1 MTVYDSL
8 YINLKIQ
15 GYYYLGNIANN
26 DKIFI
31 CLKENM
37 HKLKLFF
44 SWQSD
49 TKDNHKIIGNSL
61 MNACNEIRA
70 EKVYDINYDES
81 TWNRSGSPIIDSTVI
96 EKAKDCDLFVA
107 DLTPIETSGTKDLP
121 NPNVMYELGVA
132 KSNLTDESI
141 LMLYTGKVEAARMP
155 FDINHHRLSKFSDA
169 HITEYLKLMAE
180 HATKNPRHHSLFDES
195 DKQLFLFSNY
205 NINKNI
211 SSGKYLPNVFLENR
225 SIKQHLRDFVAP
237 YPFAKLVLER
247 CDMIDTY
254 HTNRNRKFR
263 GEAPFVF
270 DVTDFE
276 SFVAEEEIGTFYKGA
291 KLLENYLVKKNNEL
305 FSGRDNYYLRSS
317 KYGKLI
323 SHMQHISSKLLL
335 ITASAGQ
342 GKTNQICDLVYN
354 VLIKRRIP
362 FVFLNGYEIDAN
374 DIFSTFASY
383 MLPGTNMS
391 FDEVIKNTVTY
402 CKYRRNP
409 IILIIDGLN
418 ENPKPDIFCRN
429 LAVFMEKVLQY
440 DCVKVIMT
448 CRSEYYKEFF
458 TDFDAAFKER
468 MLKMENLNEHHNK
481 DEQRHLIQSYL
492 QYFNIHAEFSEH
504 VEESLCNDLLMLRIF
519 CEANKNKSLGYVYS
533 INKEVV
539 FAEYYEIMK
548 HKLVDKVFNEEHYR
562 LEANLVDNFVMNIV
576 QYMIE
581 KNTVFNA
588 PLSHLQKNLT
598 EQENS
603 IFNRF
608 LDENILLRK
617 DLTPELKGPFS
628 RNEVVNFTYDSFR
641 DYLISTYLLDVVE
654 PNDYTEFE
662 ALVREY
668 TRAGHQLREGLT
680 PFLFVHARSSQID
693 NAIKLISSLDWYEE
707 IFEMYIWD
715 VDDLLITQDDILL
728 VKLILASDQPVYM
741 AKRLIFFG
749 HWNSELYPKLN
760 IRVLLEYLAELNDE
774 DLANFLDR
782 IWPQTTDGY
791 KIYGKK
797 KSERTLFLES
807 IERQLSDTNFTQ
819 HKDFHN
825 LYELLLYLVPFS
837 DSLARKIF
845 CEYYNK
851 FIPIDML
858 KRVEAECNSD
868 KLKSIIHQMKIK

>member
-1 MTVYDSL
+1 
-8 YINLKIQ
+8 
-15 GYYYLGNIANN
+15 
-26 DKIFI
+26 
-31 CLKENM
+31 M

-49 TKDNHKIIGNSL
+49 TKDNHKKISQSL
-61 MNACNEIRA
+61 KTACDEIRA
-70 EKVYDINYDES
+70 EGVYDINYDES
-81 TWNRSGSPIIDSTVI
+81 TWNRSGSPVIDSTVV
-96 EKAKDCDLFVA
+96 EKAKNCDLFVA

-141 LMLYTGKVEAARMP
+141 LMLYTGSIEAARMP
-155 FDINHHRLSKFSDA
+155 FDINHHRLSKFSNT
-169 HITEYLKLMAE
+169 HITEYIRLMAE
-180 HATKNPRHHSLFDES
+180 NAIKNPRHHSSFDEP
-195 DKQLFLFSNY
+195 DKQLFLYNNY

-225 SIKQHLRDFVAP
+225 SIKQYLRDFVAP

-254 HTNRNRKFR
+254 CTNRNRKFR
-263 GEAPFVF
+263 HEDSFVF
-270 DVTDFE
+270 DVTDFK
-276 SFVAEEEIGTFYKGA
+276 SFVSEEEMGTFYNGA
-291 KLLENYLVKKNNEL
+291 KLLENYLVEKNKEL
-305 FSGRDNYYLRSS
+305 FSGRDNYYQESI
-317 KYGKLI
+317 KYSNLI

-335 ITASAGQ
+335 IAASAGQ

-354 VLIKRRIP
+354 VLLKRRIP
-362 FVFLNGYEIDAN
+362 FVYLNGYEIDAN

-391 FDEVIKNTVTY
+391 FDEVIKNAVTY

-418 ENPKPDIFCRN
+418 ENPMPDVFSRN
-429 LAVFMEKVLQY
+429 LAIFMEKVLQY

-458 TDFDAAFKER
+458 TDFDVAFKER

-492 QYFNIHAEFSEH
+492 QYFNIHAVFSEH
-504 VEESLCNDLLMLRIF
+504 VKESLCNDLLMLRIF
-519 CEANKNKSLGYVYS
+519 CEANKNKSLGHVHS
-533 INKEVV
+533 INKEAV

-548 HKLVDKVFNEEHYR
+548 HKLINKVFNEEHYR
-562 LEANLVDNFVMNIV
+562 LEANHVDNFVINIV

-581 KNTVFNA
+581 KNTVFNV
-588 PLSHLQKNLT
+588 PLSHLQKHLA
-598 EQENS
+598 EQEKS

-617 DLTPELKGPFS
+617 DLTPEGKGPFS

-654 PNDYTEFE
+654 PKDYSKFKT
-662 ALVREY
+662 LVKKY
-668 TRAGHQLREGLT
+668 TRTGHQLREGLT
-680 PFLFVHARSSQID
+680 PFLFVHARSSQND
-693 NAIKLISSLDWYEE
+693 KAIKLISSLNWYEE

-715 VDDLLITQDDILL
+715 IEDLLITQDDILL
-728 VKLILASDQPVYM
+728 VKSILASDQPEYM
-741 AKRLIFFG
+741 ANKLIFWG
-749 HWNSELYPKLN
+749 RWNSELYPKLN
-760 IRVLLEYLAELNDE
+760 IRVLLEYLAELD
-774 DLANFLDR
+774 DKGLAGFLNR
-782 IWPQTTDGY
+782 VWPQTVDRY
-791 KIYGKK
+791 QIYGKE
-797 KSERTLFLES
+797 KSERTLFLEY
-807 IERQLSDTNFTQ
+807 IEKQLSNMNFTK

-837 DSLARKIF
+837 DILARGIF
-845 CEYYNK
+845 CEYQNK
-851 FIPIDML
+851 FLPIDML
-858 KRVEAECNSD
+858 ERVEAECNSD
-868 KLKSIIHQMKIK
+868 KLKLIIHQIKIK

>member
-1 MTVYDSL
+1 
-8 YINLKIQ
+8 
-15 GYYYLGNIANN
+15 
-26 DKIFI
+26 
-31 CLKENM
+31 M

-49 TKDNHKIIGNSL
+49 TKDNHKKIGQSL
-61 MNACNEIRA
+61 VKACDEIRA
-70 EKVYDINYDES
+70 EGIYDIDYDES
-81 TWNRSGSPIIDSTVI
+81 TWNRSGSPVIDSTVV
-96 EKAKDCDLFVA
+96 EKAKKCDLFVA

-141 LMLYTGKVEAARMP
+141 LMLYTGSIEAARMP
-155 FDINHHRLSKFSDA
+155 FDINHHRLSKFSNT
-169 HITEYLKLMAE
+169 HITEYIRLMAE
-180 HATKNPRHHSLFDES
+180 NAVKNPRHHSLFDEP
-195 DKQLFLFSNY
+195 DKQLFLYNDY
-205 NINKNI
+205 NIKKNI

-254 HTNRNRKFR
+254 RTNRNRKFR
-263 GEAPFVF
+263 HEAPFVF
-270 DVTDFE
+270 DVTDFK
-276 SFVAEEEIGTFYKGA
+276 SFVSEEDIGAFYNGV
-291 KLLENYLVKKNNEL
+291 KLLENYLVEKNKEQ
-305 FSGRDNYYLRSS
+305 FSGRDNYYLESS

-323 SHMQHISSKLLL
+323 SHIQHISSKLLL

-342 GKTNQICDLVYN
+342 GKTNQLCDLVYN
-354 VLIKRRIP
+354 VLLKRRIP
-362 FVFLNGYEIDAN
+362 FVYLNGYEIDAN

-418 ENPKPDIFCRN
+418 ENPMPDVFSRN
-429 LAVFMEKVLQY
+429 LAIFMEKVLQY

-481 DEQRHLIQSYL
+481 DEQQYLIQSYL
-492 QYFNIHAEFSEH
+492 QYFNIHAVFSGY
-504 VEESLCNDLLMLRIF
+504 VEDSLCNDLLMLRIF
-519 CEANKNKSLGYVYS
+519 CEANKNRSLGHVHS
-533 INKEVV
+533 INKEAV

-548 HKLVDKVFNEEHYR
+548 HKLVDKVFNEEHYK
-562 LEANLVDNFVMNIV
+562 LETNHIDNFVLYIV
-576 QYMIE
+576 QYMVE
-581 KNTVFNA
+581 NNTVFNV
-588 PLSHLQKNLT
+588 PLSHLQKDLT
-598 EQENS
+598 EKEKS

-617 DLTPELKGPFS
+617 DLTPERKGPFS
-628 RNEVVNFTYDSFR
+628 HNEVVNFTYDSFR

-654 PNDYTEFE
+654 SNDFSKFE
-662 ALVREY
+662 ALVKEY
-668 TRAGHQLREGLT
+668 TRPGHQLREGLT
-680 PFLFVHARSSQID
+680 PFLFVHARSSQND
-693 NAIKLISSLDWYEE
+693 KAIKLISSLNWYEE

-715 VDDLLITQDDILL
+715 IDDILITQDDILL
-728 VKLILASDQPVYM
+728 VKSILASDQPEYM
-741 AKRLIFFG
+741 TKKLIFWG

-760 IRVLLEYLAELNDE
+760 IRILLEYLAELNDK
-774 DLANFLDR
+774 DLAKFLDR
-782 IWPQTTDGY
+782 IWPQTTNRY
-791 KIYGKK
+791 KNYEKK
-797 KSERTLFLES
+797 KSGRTLFLES
-807 IERQLSDTNFTQ
+807 IEKHLSNTNFTQ

-837 DSLARKIF
+837 DILARKIF
-845 CEYYNK
+845 SEYQNK
-851 FIPIDML
+851 FLPIDML
-858 KRVEAECNSD
+858 ERVEAECNSD
-868 KLKSIIHQMKIK
+868 KLKLIIHQMKIK

>member
-1 MTVYDSL
+1 MYELS
-8 YINLKIQ
+8 
-15 GYYYLGNIANN
+15 
-26 DKIFI
+26 
-31 CLKENM
+31 
-37 HKLKLFF
+37 LFF

-49 TKDNHKIIGNSL
+49 TKDNHKIIAKSL
-61 MNACNEIRA
+61 IKACNDIRA
-70 EKVYDINYDES
+70 EGIYNINYDES
-81 TWNRSGSPIIDSTVI
+81 TWNRSGSPIIDSTVV
-96 EKAKDCDLFVA
+96 EKAKNCDLFVA

-141 LMLYTGKVEAARMP
+141 LMLYTGHIEVARMP
-155 FDINHHRLSKFSDA
+155 FDINHHRLSRFSNTD
-169 HITEYLKLMAE
+169 ITEYIRLMAE
-180 HATKNPRHHSLFDES
+180 NAIKNPRHHSLFDEP
-195 DKQLFLFSNY
+195 DKQLFLYCNY

-254 HTNRNRKFR
+254 CTNRNRKFQH
-263 GEAPFVF
+263 EDPFVF
-270 DVTDFE
+270 DVTPYKN
-276 SFVAEEEIGTFYKGA
+276 FVAEEEIGAFYNGV
-291 KLLENYLVKKNNEL
+291 KLLEDYLVKKHTEL
-305 FSGRDNYYLRSS
+305 FNGHNSDYLESN
-317 KYGKLI
+317 KYGKLV

-354 VLIKRRIP
+354 VLLKRRIP
-362 FVFLNGYEIDAN
+362 FVYLNGYEIDAN

-391 FDEVIKNTVTY
+391 FDKVIKNTVTY

-418 ENPKPDIFCRN
+418 ENPMPDVFSRN
-429 LAVFMEKVLQY
+429 LAIFMEKVLQY

-458 TDFDAAFKER
+458 TDFDATFKDR
-468 MLKMENLNEHHNK
+468 MLKMENLNESHDE
-481 DEQRHLIQSYL
+481 DEQRRLIQNYL
-492 QYFNIHAEFSEH
+492 QYFNIQAVFSDY

-519 CEANKNKSLGYVYS
+519 CEAYKGKSLGCVHS
-533 INKEVV
+533 INKEAV

-548 HKLVDKVFNEEHYR
+548 HKLVDKIFNEEHYR
-562 LEANLVDNFVMNIV
+562 LEASHIDNFVMSIV

-581 KNTVFNA
+581 NNSVFNV
-588 PLSHLQKNLT
+588 PWTHLQKHLVG
-598 EQENS
+598 QENS

-617 DLTPELKGPFS
+617 DLTPERKGPFS

-654 PNDYTEFE
+654 PNDYSKFE
-662 ALVREY
+662 NLVKEY
-668 TRAGHQLREGLT
+668 TKTGHQLREGLT
-680 PFLFVHARSSQID
+680 PFLFVHARSSKND
-693 NAIKLISSLDWYEE
+693 KAIKLISSLNWYEK
-707 IFEMYIWD
+707 IFERYIWD
-715 VDDLLITQDDILL
+715 IDDLLITQDDILL
-728 VKLILASDQPVYM
+728 VKSILASNQPKYM
-741 AKRLIFFG
+741 ATNLIFWG
-749 HWNSELYPKLN
+749 HWNSEHYPKLN
-760 IRVLLEYLAELNDE
+760 IRVLLEYLAELDDKN
-774 DLANFLDR
+774 LAGFLNR
-782 IWPQTTDGY
+782 VWPQTVDKY
-791 KIYGKK
+791 QIYEKG
-797 KSERTLFLES
+797 KSERTLLLEN
-807 IERQLSDTNFTQ
+807 IEKQLSDTNFTQ

-837 DSLARKIF
+837 DILARRIF
-845 CEYYNK
+845 YEYQNK
-851 FIPIDML
+851 FKPIDML
-858 KRVEAECNSD
+858 ERVETECNSD
-868 KLKSIIHQMKIK
+868 KLKLIIHQMKIK

>member
-1 MTVYDSL
+1 MR
-8 YINLKIQ
+8 
-15 GYYYLGNIANN
+15 
-26 DKIFI
+26 
-31 CLKENM
+31 
-37 HKLKLFF
+37 KLKLFF

-49 TKDNHKIIGNSL
+49 TKDNHKKISQAL
-61 MNACNEIRA
+61 MNACDEIRA
-70 EKVYDINYDES
+70 EGIYDIDYDES
-81 TWNRSGSPIIDSTVI
+81 TWNRSGSPVIDSTVV
-96 EKAKDCDLFVA
+96 EKAKNCDLFVA

-141 LMLYTGKVEAARMP
+141 LMLYTGSIEATRMP
-155 FDINHHRLSKFSDA
+155 FDINHHRLSKFSNT
-169 HITEYLKLMAE
+169 HIAEYIRLMAE
-180 HATKNPRHHSLFDES
+180 NAVKNPRHHSLFDEP
-195 DKQLFLFSNY
+195 DKQLFLYNDY
-205 NINKNI
+205 NIKKNI
-211 SSGKYLPNVFLENR
+211 SSGKYLPDVFLENS

-254 HTNRNRKFR
+254 PTNRNRKFR
-263 GEAPFVF
+263 HEAPFVF
-270 DVTDFE
+270 DVTDFK
-276 SFVAEEEIGTFYKGA
+276 SFVSEEDIGTFYNGA
-291 KLLENYLVKKNNEL
+291 KLLENYLVEKNKEL
-305 FSGRDNYYLRSS
+305 FSGRDNYYLESS

-342 GKTNQICDLVYN
+342 GKTNQLCDLVYN
-354 VLIKRRIP
+354 VLLKRRIP
-362 FVFLNGYEIDAN
+362 FVYLNGYEIDAN

-418 ENPKPDIFCRN
+418 ENPIPDVFSRN
-429 LAVFMEKVLQY
+429 LAIFMEKVLQY

-468 MLKMENLNEHHNK
+468 MLKMENLNEQHNK
-481 DEQRHLIQSYL
+481 DEQQYLIQRYL
-492 QYFNIHAEFSEH
+492 QYFNIHAVFSEY
-504 VEESLCNDLLMLRIF
+504 VEDSLCNDLLMLRIF
-519 CEANKNKSLGYVYS
+519 CEANKNKSLGHVHS

-562 LEANLVDNFVMNIV
+562 LEANHIDNFVMNIV

-581 KNTVFNA
+581 KNTVFNV
-588 PLSHLQKNLT
+588 PLSHLQKYLT
-598 EQENS
+598 EQEKS

-617 DLTPELKGPFS
+617 DLTPERKGPFS
-628 RNEVVNFTYDSFR
+628 HNEVVNFTYDSFR

-654 PNDYTEFE
+654 SNDFSRFE
-662 ALVREY
+662 TLVKEY
-668 TRAGHQLREGLT
+668 TRTGHQLREGLT
-680 PFLFVHARSSQID
+680 PFLFVHARSSQND
-693 NAIKLISSLDWYEE
+693 KAIKLISNLNWYEE

-715 VDDLLITQDDILL
+715 IDDILITQDDILL
-728 VKLILASDQPVYM
+728 VKSILASDQPEYM
-741 AKRLIFFG
+741 AMKLIFWG

-760 IRVLLEYLAELNDE
+760 IRVLLEYLAELNDK

-782 IWPQTTDGY
+782 IWPQTADRY
-791 KIYGKK
+791 KIYEKK
-797 KSERTLFLES
+797 KSKRTLFLES
-807 IERQLSDTNFTQ
+807 IEKQLSNTDFTQ
-819 HKDFHN
+819 HKAFHN

-837 DSLARKIF
+837 DILARKIF
-845 CEYYNK
+845 YEYQNK
-851 FIPIDML
+851 FLPIDML
-858 KRVEAECNSD
+858 ERVEAECNSD
-868 KLKSIIHQMKIK
+868 KLKLIIHQMKIK